1 MGAGIAQVI
10 AQGGHRV
17 SLFDQSAAQ
26 LENGLK
32 TIERQLDSFVK
43 KAKIEEQVKLDTLE
57 RLTTIS
63 TLPNQI
69 FDIVV
74 EAVPENKS
82 IKQAVFK
89 DIGKISDN
97 NTILATNTS
106 SISISEKF
114 PPLLKKVS
122 R

>member
-1 MGAGIAQVI
+1 
-10 AQGGHRV
+10 
-17 SLFDQSAAQ
+17 
-26 LENGLK
+26 
-32 TIERQLDSFVK
+32 
-43 KAKIEEQVKLDTLE
+43 LE